1 MYLKGTMS
9 KKVLAVFVLTCF
21 LLLINPSQ
29 ASQAQTTPSI
39 GVKAGDW
46 IEFNANTSGNLP
58 AGHDVI
64 WFKMEI
70 INTTG
75 TQIFVNIV
83 AESHNGT
90 LTSSMRTI
98 DFAIGDTQAWIFI
111 PANLGPGDSFYDN
124 STNSTVTIQGEK
136 TETIDGVA
144 RTITYVHTAQ
154 RNKEWDKATGV
165 FVQTVDN
172 YHNPD
177 YNATADT
184 YATNMWSP
192 QIIGLDPTVFYAIIS
207 SVIVLVSAAI
217 LVIVAFRRKK

>member
-1 MYLKGTMS
+1 MN

-21 LLLINPSQ
+21 LLLINQTQ
-29 ASQAQTTPSI
+29 ASQTQTTPSI

-46 IEFNANTSGNLP
+46 IEFNANTTGNLP
-58 AGHDVI
+58 PGHDVI

-90 LTSSMRTI
+90 LTSSIRTI
-98 DFAIGDTQAWIFI
+98 DFATGDTQAWIFI

-124 STNSTVTIQGEK
+124 TTNSTVTIQGEK

-165 FVQTVDN
+165 FVQTIDTL
-172 YHNPD
+172 PG

-184 YATNMWSP
+184 YATNMWVP
-192 QIIGLDPTVFYAIIS
+192 QILGFDPTVFYAIIS
-207 SVIVLVSAAI
+207 VIIILVIAAI
-217 LVIVAFRRKK
+217 LVIIAYRRKK